1 MHRIEPTECQR
12 IRILWQPG
20 QRHASSF
27 HNVCMMTRVLHTL
40 RAEGIPMEADTL
52 AALSPYIRSHINRFG
67 QYTLDLSRPPAA
79 INYDLPILGGTDVI
93 DQPETVAGA

>member
-1 MHRIEPTECQR
+1 
-12 IRILWQPG
+12 
-20 QRHASSF
+20 
-27 HNVCMMTRVLHTL
+27 
-40 RAEGIPMEADTL
+40 MEADTL

-79 INYDLPILGGTDVI
+79 IDYDLPILGGTDVI